1 EYIPSFVRRKN
12 GEEPIT
18 YDIEACEEYLSETYG
33 ITVYQEQV
41 MLLSQKLASFSK
53 GDADVLRKAMG
64 KKQKDVLDKMKSKF
78 IDQAVAN
85 GHPADTLEKI
95 WGDWEAFASYAF
107 NKSHSTCYAWIGYQT
122 AYLKAHY
129 PAEYMAAV
137 LSNNMNDIK
146 QVSFFMEECRRM
158 GLKVLSPDVNES
170 FYKFTV
176 NDQGAVRFGMGAV
189 KGVGAGAVE
198 TIVQNRIKEGK
209 YKSIFDLD
217 KRIDLRAA
225 NKRALENLAYAGG
238 FDCFTDT
245 HRAQYFHHEGDGIT
259 FLEKAIRYGSKF
271 QENENSAQ
279 VSLFGDA
286 AEVQIPEPT
295 VPPCEEWS
303 TMEKLAQEKEVVGI
317 YISGHP
323 LDDFRYEMRYF
334 CNGSLDMIKNL
345 DQHINKIITLGGI
358 ITSVEHKVSKN
369 GKGFAFFN
377 LEGYEESQEFR
388 IFGEEYLKFR
398 HYLIPN
404 NFTYMKVL
412 IREGFENRETGKRGE
427 PRMQYQ
433 VVQYLQDVLP
443 QFAKKLIIHMNIMEL
458 HQNLIGELKEIFGKH
473 KGDHYLQFE
482 IMELEKV
489 IHQPLPLVAE
499 EVEEEVLLADD
510 EELQTV
516 ALDTPPKEMYK
527 VLTHLSL
534 PSRKMKIKISSELL
548 DALEQRKVDFKLN

>member
-1 EYIPSFVRRKN
+1 
-12 GEEPIT
+12 
-18 YDIEACEEYLSETYG
+18 
-33 ITVYQEQV
+33 
-41 MLLSQKLASFSK
+41 
-53 GDADVLRKAMG
+53 
-64 KKQKDVLDKMKSKF
+64 
-78 IDQAVAN
+78 
-85 GHPADTLEKI
+85 
-95 WGDWEAFASYAF
+95 
-107 NKSHSTCYAWIGYQT
+107 
-122 AYLKAHY
+122 
-129 PAEYMAAV
+129 
-137 LSNNMNDIK
+137 
-146 QVSFFMEECRRM
+146 
-158 GLKVLSPDVNES
+158 
-170 FYKFTV
+170 
-176 NDQGAVRFGMGAV
+176 
-189 KGVGAGAVE
+189 
-198 TIVQNRIKEGK
+198 
-209 YKSIFDLD
+209 
-217 KRIDLRAA
+217 
-225 NKRALENLAYAGG
+225 
-238 FDCFTDT
+238 
-245 HRAQYFHHEGDGIT
+245 
-259 FLEKAIRYGSKF
+259 
-271 QENENSAQ
+271 Q

-295 VPPCEEWS
+295 VPPCEKWS

-412 IREGFENRETGKRGE
+412 IREGFENRETGKKGE

-473 KGDHYLQFE
+473 KGDHHLQFE

-516 ALDTPPKEMYK
+516 ALDAPPREMYR